1 MIKLFVCDVDNTL
14 LTHQAGIPQEN
25 IDAILTLQKN
35 GIIVALASGRIIPGM
50 IDLAKLLQ
58 LKTYG
63 GYLVA
68 SNGATVISLKDE
80 KVLLDERISLDKL
93 KEITETAKHLGIYT
107 HVQQGNTLYYTQEN
121 EALRYNRDVVGL
133 HVKKQE
139 DMTSTLFESA
149 PKVEITS
156 WFQSDKKPF
165 DEFVK
170 RYEHEYTMIRGH
182 RNFIDLTPLNV
193 TKATGVGVIMKELGL
208 KASEVAA
215 IGDGE
220 NDRHMLKAAG
230 LSATLANADVSLQ
243 SEVDHV
249 VASVEQAGLSH
260 FAHLVLAKN
269 TT

>member
-14 LTHQAGIPQEN
+14 LTHQARIPQEN

-35 GIIVALASGRIIPGM
+35 GIVVALASGRIVPGM
-50 IDLAKLLQ
+50 IDLAKRLQ

-93 KEITETAKHLGIYT
+93 KEIAETAKKLGIHT

-121 EALRYNRDVVGL
+121 EALRYNRDIVGL
-133 HVKKQE
+133 QVKKQE
-139 DMTSTLFESA
+139 DMTSILFESA

-156 WFQSDKKPF
+156 WFQSDKKSF
-165 DEFVK
+165 DEFFK
-170 RYEHEYTMIRGH
+170 RYEYEYTMIRGH

-193 TKATGVGVIMKELGL
+193 TKATGVAVIMKELGL

-220 NDRHMLKAAG
+220 NDRHMLRAAG
-230 LSATLANADVSLQ
+230 LSATLANADLSLQ

-269 TT
+269 AN

>member
-14 LTHQAGIPQEN
+14 LTHQAGLPQEN
-25 IDAILTLQKN
+25 IEAILTLQKN

-50 IDLAKLLQ
+50 IEVAMQ
-58 LKTYG
+58 LELKKYG

-68 SNGATVISLKDE
+68 SNGATVISLKDDR
-80 KVLLDERISLDKL
+80 VLLDERISLSKL
-93 KEITETAKHLGIYT
+93 KEIVETTQRLGI
-107 HVQQGNTLYYTQEN
+107 HSHIQQGNVLYYTQEN
-121 EALRYNRDVVGL
+121 EALRYNRDIVGL
-133 HVKKQE
+133 QVKKQT
-139 DMTSTLFESA
+139 DMSSVLYESA

-170 RYEHEYTMIRGH
+170 RYEHEYTLIRGY

-193 TKATGVGVIMKELGL
+193 TKATGVAAIMKELGL

-230 LSATLANADVSLQ
+230 LSATLANADLSLQ

-260 FAHLVLAKN
+260 FAQLVLAKN
-269 TT
+269 AS